1 MKFATKAI
9 HAGIEPDPSTGAIM
23 TPIFQTSTFVQP
35 AVGQNKGFEYAR
47 SSNPTRQT
55 LEKSF
60 AALEDAKH
68 GFAFSSGMAA
78 IDTVM
83 KLLRPNDEVI
93 CGQDIYGGSYRLFV
107 KVYEEIGIKFHFV
120 DMQDEEI
127 VKNTVNAQTKMIWI
141 ETPSNPL
148 LQIVDLEKMI
158 AIAKENNL
166 ISVVDNTFATPY
178 LQNPITMGADI
189 TMHSATKYLGGHS
202 DVVMGALM
210 LSDDKLAERI
220 YFIQKSCG
228 AVPSPFDCFLVLRGI
243 KTLHLRVDTSCKNAT
258 KIADFLVNHEK
269 VENVYFAG
277 LESHKGHALAKKQM
291 RQFGGMISFDLKN
304 DTQENASKFL
314 ENTKIFVL
322 AESLGGVESLAC
334 YPAMMT
340 HASIPIEKRHEI
352 GITDSL
358 IRLSVGCEDVDD
370 LIEDLEQALSLVDA
384 SSVVK
389 A

>member
-9 HAGIEPDPSTGAIM
+9 HAGVEPDPSTGAIM
-23 TPIFQTSTFVQP
+23 TPIFQTSTFAQP
-35 AVGQNKGFEYAR
+35 SLGQNKGFEYAR
-47 SSNPTRQT
+47 SSNPTRQA

-60 AALEDAKH
+60 AALEDAQH

-78 IDTVM
+78 IDAVLR
-83 KLLRPNDEVI
+83 LLKPNDEVI

-107 KVYEEIGIKFHFV
+107 KVYEEIGIKFHFI
-120 DMQDEEI
+120 DMQNEEI
-127 VKNTVNAQTKMIWI
+127 VKNTINSQTKMIWI

-148 LQIVDLEKMI
+148 LQIVDIKKTI
-158 AIAKENNL
+158 KIAKENNL
-166 ISVVDNTFATPY
+166 VSVVDNTFATPY

-189 TMHSATKYLGGHS
+189 VMHSATKYLGGHS

-210 LSDDKLAERI
+210 LNDNKLAEQI

-243 KTLHLRVDTSCKNAT
+243 KTLHLRVDASCQNAM
-258 KIADFLVNHEK
+258 KITQFLVKNEK
-269 VENVYFAG
+269 VRNVYYAG
-277 LESHKGHALAKKQM
+277 LTSHKGHEVAKKQM

-304 DTQENASKFL
+304 DTKENAEKFL
-314 ENTKIFVL
+314 EAIKVFAL

-334 YPAMMT
+334 YPALMT
-340 HASIPIEKRHEI
+340 HANIPVEKRHEI

-358 IRLSVGCEDVDD
+358 IRLSIGCENIDD
-370 LIEDLEQALSLVDA
+370 LIADLKQALENTTTS
-384 SSVVK
+384 
-389 A
+389 

>member
-9 HAGIEPDPSTGAIM
+9 HAGVEPDPSTGAIM

-35 AVGQNKGFEYAR
+35 TIGQNKGFEYAR
-47 SSNPTRQT
+47 SSNPTRQA

-60 AALEDAKH
+60 AALENAKH

-78 IDTVM
+78 IDTLM
-83 KLLRPNDEVI
+83 KLLKPNDEVI

-107 KVYEEIGIKFHFV
+107 KVYEEIGIKFHFI
-120 DMQDEEI
+120 DMQNEEKVRKAI
-127 VKNTVNAQTKMIWI
+127 HDNTKMIWI

-148 LQIVDLEKMI
+148 LQIVDIEKMI
-158 AIAKENNL
+158 KIAKANNL
-166 ISVVDNTFATPY
+166 LSVVDNTFATPY

-189 TMHSATKYLGGHS
+189 AMHSATKYLGGHS

-210 LSDDKLAERI
+210 LNDDKLAERI

-243 KTLHLRVDTSCKNAT
+243 KTLHLRVEASCRNAVR
-258 KIADFLVNHEK
+258 IAGFLVKNEK
-269 VENVYFAG
+269 VNTIYFAG
-277 LESHKGHALAKKQM
+277 LKSHKGYQLAKKQM
-291 RQFGGMISFDLKN
+291 KQFGGMISFDLKN
-304 DTQENASKFL
+304 DTKENASKFL
-314 ENTKIFVL
+314 KNTKIFVL

-358 IRLSVGCEDVDD
+358 IRLSVGCEDAED
-370 LIEDLEQALSLVDA
+370 LIEDLEQALSVCA
-384 SSVVK
+384 
-389 A
+389 

>member
-23 TPIFQTSTFVQP
+23 TPIFQTSTFAQP
-35 AVGQNKGFEYAR
+35 SVGKNKGFEYAR

-60 AALEDAKH
+60 AALENAKH
-68 GFAFSSGMAA
+68 AFAFSSGMAA
-78 IDTVM
+78 TDTVM
-83 KLLRPNDEVI
+83 KLLKPNDEVI

-107 KVYEEIGIKFHFV
+107 KIYEEMGIKFHFI
-120 DMQDEEI
+120 DMQDEEKI
-127 VKNTVNAQTKMIWI
+127 QNTINKNSKMIWI

-148 LQIVDLEKMI
+148 LQIIDIKKTVD
-158 AIAKENNL
+158 IAKKNNL

-189 TMHSATKYLGGHS
+189 AMHSATKYLGGHS

-210 LSDDKLAERI
+210 LNDEKLAEKI

-243 KTLHLRVDTSCKNAT
+243 KTLHLRVDASCRNAT
-258 KIADFLVNHEK
+258 KIATFLMNHEK
-269 VENVYFAG
+269 VKNVYYVG
-277 LESHKGHALAKKQM
+277 LEQHKGHKIAKKQM
-291 RQFGGMISFDLKN
+291 KKFGGMISFDLKN
-304 DTQENASKFL
+304 DTKENAAIFL
-314 ENTKIFVL
+314 EKINIFAL

-358 IRLSVGCEDVDD
+358 IRLSIGCEDTDD
-370 LIEDLEQALSLVDA
+370 LMQDLEEALQN
-384 SSVVK
+384 VK
-389 A
+389 V

>member
-9 HAGIEPDPSTGAIM
+9 HAGVEPDPSTGAIM
-23 TPIFQTSTFVQP
+23 TPIFQTSTFAQP
-35 AVGQNKGFEYAR
+35 AVGQHKGFEYAR
-47 SSNPTRQT
+47 SSNPTRQVV
-55 LEKSF
+55 EKSF
-60 AALEDAKH
+60 AALENAKH

-83 KLLRPNDEVI
+83 KLLKPNDEVI

-107 KVYEEIGIKFHFV
+107 KVYEEIGIKFHFI
-120 DMQDEEI
+120 DMQNEEI
-127 VKNTVNAQTKMIWI
+127 VKNTVNSKTKMIWI

-148 LQIVDLEKMI
+148 LQIVDLEKI
-158 AIAKENNL
+158 IKIAKDNNL

-178 LQNPITMGADI
+178 LQNPIPMGADI
-189 TMHSATKYLGGHS
+189 VMHSATKYLGGHS

-210 LSDDKLAERI
+210 LNDDKLAERI

-243 KTLHLRVDTSCKNAT
+243 KTLHLRVDASCRNAV

-277 LESHKGHALAKKQM
+277 LKSHNGHELAKKQM
-291 RQFGGMISFDLKN
+291 RQFGGMISFDLKH
-304 DTQENASKFL
+304 DTQANAYKFL
-314 ENTKIFVL
+314 ESINIFTL

-334 YPAMMT
+334 YPALMT

-358 IRLSVGCEDVDD
+358 VRLSIGCEDVDD
-370 LIEDLEQALSLVDA
+370 LIEDLEQALQKV
-384 SSVVK
+384 
-389 A
+389 

>member
-9 HAGIEPDPSTGAIM
+9 HAGVEPDPSTGAIM
-23 TPIFQTSTFVQP
+23 TPIFQTSTFAQP

-47 SSNPTRQT
+47 SSNPTRQA

-60 AALEDAKH
+60 AALENAKH

-78 IDTVM
+78 TDTIM
-83 KLLRPNDEVI
+83 KLLKPNDEVI

-107 KVYEEIGIKFHFV
+107 KVYEEIGIKFHFI
-120 DMQDEEI
+120 DMQNEEI
-127 VKNTVNAQTKMIWI
+127 VKNTINSNSKMIWI

-148 LQIVDLEKMI
+148 LQIVDIEKI
-158 AIAKENNL
+158 IKIAKENNL

-189 TMHSATKYLGGHS
+189 AMHSATKYLGGHS

-210 LSDDKLAERI
+210 LNNDELAEKI

-228 AVPSPFDCFLVLRGI
+228 AVPSPFDCFLMLRGI
-243 KTLHLRVDTSCKNAT
+243 KTLPLRVDASCKNAI
-258 KIADFLVNHEK
+258 KIADFLVSHEK
-269 VENVYFAG
+269 VENVYYAG
-277 LESHKGHALAKKQM
+277 LTTHKGHNIAQKQM
-291 RQFGGMISFDLKN
+291 RQFGGMISFDLKQ
-304 DTQENASKFL
+304 DTQANAYKFL
-314 ENTKIFVL
+314 ENINVFAL

-358 IRLSVGCEDVDD
+358 VRLSIGCEDVDD
-370 LIEDLEQALSLVDA
+370 LIEDLEQALM
-384 SSVVK
+384 K
-389 A
+389 ITFQKI

>member
-9 HAGIEPDPSTGAIM
+9 HAGVEPDPSTGAIM
-23 TPIFQTSTFVQP
+23 TPIFQTSTFAQP

-47 SSNPTRQT
+47 SSNPTRQA

-68 GFAFSSGMAA
+68 GFAFASGMAA
-78 IDTVM
+78 IDTVI
-83 KLLRPNDEVI
+83 KLLKPNDEVI
-93 CGQDIYGGSYRLFV
+93 CGEDIYGGSYRLFV
-107 KVYEEIGIKFHFV
+107 KLYEEMGIKFHFI
-120 DMQDEEI
+120 DMQNEEI
-127 VKNTVNAQTKMIWI
+127 VKNTINSQTKMIWI

-148 LQIVDLEKMI
+148 LQIIDLEKI
-158 AIAKENNL
+158 IQIAKQNNL

-178 LQNPITMGADI
+178 LQNPIPMGADI
-189 TMHSATKYLGGHS
+189 AMHSATKYLGGHS

-210 LSDDKLAERI
+210 LNDDKLAEKI

-243 KTLHLRVDTSCKNAT
+243 KTLHLRVDASCKSAI
-258 KIADFLVNHEK
+258 KIAGFLVNHEK
-269 VENVYFAG
+269 VKNVYFAG
-277 LESHKGHALAKKQM
+277 LKTHKGHEIAKKQM

-304 DTQENASKFL
+304 DTQENASIFL

-334 YPAMMT
+334 YPAVMT
-340 HASIPIEKRHEI
+340 HASIPAEKRKEI

-358 IRLSVGCEDVDD
+358 IRLSVGCEDIDD
-370 LIEDLEQALSLVDA
+370 LIEDLEQALEKVNM
-384 SSVVK
+384 
-389 A
+389 